1 MNNLKKNKKKTKKRN
16 TKKGGSTQGTLAVA
30 AASGLAGTYAGNT
43 IQKKFVREG
52 QTWFSH
58 LLFSYLDLVWY
69 LSKTFVKAG
78 TYVYK
83 EAVIYS
89 IDYYFGR
96 DITNVSLEDL
106 TSEVKDKL
114 IKSARLA
121 AAISNDPEAMKNLKE
136 SGKLTAEI
144 MTEIMKELE
153 EPLMKLTNKAVDI
166 LEGVCLN
173 LTAAGVD
180 IGVGVVGAAAGQ
192 IPFLGALI
200 NIIIAVGRAANKAG
214 QAIKETSGSAGKF
227 ATLLSATPQKPLD
240 KMIDSK
246 EKVTNLFN
254 QINEK
259 IGQFEELNK
268 NLVPTG
274 IVSDK
279 STNNVPELPV
289 DSVQGVPEL
298 PVDSVQRGGNNNLRY
313 KKFKSKIDSKTR
325 KRIMKNAYKRHKFI

>member
-1 MNNLKKNKKKTKKRN
+1 MNKLKKTKNKTKKRN
-16 TKKGGSTQGTLAVA
+16 SNKGGSGQGTLAVA

-96 DITNVSLEDL
+96 DITNASMEDL
-106 TSEVKDKL
+106 TSEVKEKL

-121 AAISNDPEAMKNLKE
+121 AAISNDKEAMDNLTE
-136 SGKLTAEI
+136 SGKITAKI
-144 MTEIMKELE
+144 MGDVLETLE
-153 EPLMKLTNKAVDI
+153 EPLMELTNKAVDI
-166 LEGVCLN
+166 LEGICLK
-173 LTAAGVD
+173 LTAAGID

-200 NIIIAVGRAANKAG
+200 NLIIAAGRAANKATE
-214 QAIKETSGSAGKF
+214 AIKETSGSAGKF
-227 ATLLSATPQKPLD
+227 VTLLSSAPQKPLD

-259 IGQFEELNK
+259 IGQFDELNK

-274 IVSDK
+274 ITSK
-279 STNNVPELPV
+279 NLSENIPELPV
-289 DSVQGVPEL
+289 DGVQK
-298 PVDSVQRGGNNNLRY
+298 GGYKNSRY
-313 KKFKSKIDSKTR
+313 KKFKPKIDSKTR
-325 KRIMKNAYKRHKFI
+325 KRIMKNAYKRHKFL

>member
-1 MNNLKKNKKKTKKRN
+1 MNKLKKTKNKIKKRN
-16 TKKGGSTQGTLAVA
+16 SNKGGSGQGTLAVA

-96 DITNVSLEDL
+96 DITNASMEDL
-106 TSEVKDKL
+106 TSEVKEKL

-121 AAISNDPEAMKNLKE
+121 AAISNDKEAMDNLTE
-136 SGKLTAEI
+136 SGKITAKI
-144 MTEIMKELE
+144 MGDVLETLE
-153 EPLMKLTNKAVDI
+153 EPLMELTNKAVDI
-166 LEGVCLN
+166 LEGICLK
-173 LTAAGVD
+173 LTAAGID

-200 NIIIAVGRAANKAG
+200 NLIIAAGRAANKATE
-214 QAIKETSGSAGKF
+214 AIKETSGSAGKF
-227 ATLLSATPQKPLD
+227 VTLLSSAPQKPLD

-259 IGQFEELNK
+259 IGQFDELNK

-274 IVSDK
+274 ITSK
-279 STNNVPELPV
+279 NLSENIPELPV
-289 DSVQGVPEL
+289 DSVQK
-298 PVDSVQRGGNNNLRY
+298 GGYKNSRY
-313 KKFKSKIDSKTR
+313 KKFKPKIDSKTR
-325 KRIMKNAYKRHKFI
+325 KRIMKNAYKRHKYL

>member
-1 MNNLKKNKKKTKKRN
+1 MNKLKKTKNKTKKRN
-16 TKKGGSTQGTLAVA
+16 SNKGGSGQGTLAVA

-96 DITNVSLEDL
+96 DITNASMEDL
-106 TSEVKDKL
+106 TSEVKEKL

-121 AAISNDPEAMKNLKE
+121 AAISNDKEAMDNLTE
-136 SGKLTAEI
+136 SGKITAKI
-144 MTEIMKELE
+144 MGDVLETLE
-153 EPLMKLTNKAVDI
+153 EPLMELTNKAVDI
-166 LEGVCLN
+166 LEGICLK
-173 LTAAGVD
+173 LTAAGID

-200 NIIIAVGRAANKAG
+200 NLIIAAGRAANKATE
-214 QAIKETSGSAGKF
+214 AIKETSGTAGKF
-227 ATLLSATPQKPLD
+227 VTLLSSAPQKPLD

-259 IGQFEELNK
+259 IGQFDELNK

-274 IVSDK
+274 ITSK
-279 STNNVPELPV
+279 NLSENIPELPV
-289 DSVQGVPEL
+289 DGVQK
-298 PVDSVQRGGNNNLRY
+298 GGYKNSRY
-313 KKFKSKIDSKTR
+313 KKFKPKIDSKTR
-325 KRIMKNAYKRHKFI
+325 KRIMKNAYKRHKFL

>member
-1 MNNLKKNKKKTKKRN
+1 MNKLKKTKNKTKKRN
-16 TKKGGSTQGTLAVA
+16 SNKGGSGQGTLAVA

-96 DITNVSLEDL
+96 DITNASMEDL
-106 TSEVKDKL
+106 TSEVKEKL

-121 AAISNDPEAMKNLKE
+121 AAISNDKEAMDNLTE
-136 SGKLTAEI
+136 SGKITAKI
-144 MTEIMKELE
+144 MGDVLETLE
-153 EPLMKLTNKAVDI
+153 EPLMELTNKAVDI
-166 LEGVCLN
+166 LEGICLK
-173 LTAAGVD
+173 LTAAGID

-200 NIIIAVGRAANKAG
+200 NLIIAAGRAANKATE
-214 QAIKETSGSAGKF
+214 AIKETSGSAGKF
-227 ATLLSATPQKPLD
+227 VTLLSSAPQKPLD

-259 IGQFEELNK
+259 IGQFDELNK

-274 IVSDK
+274 ITSK
-279 STNNVPELPV
+279 NLSENIPELPV
-289 DSVQGVPEL
+289 DSVQK
-298 PVDSVQRGGNNNLRY
+298 GGYKNSRY
-313 KKFKSKIDSKTR
+313 KKFKPKIDSKTR
-325 KRIMKNAYKRHKFI
+325 KRIMKNAYKRHKYL

>member
-1 MNNLKKNKKKTKKRN
+1 MNKLKKTKNKTKKRN
-16 TKKGGSTQGTLAVA
+16 SNKGGSGQGTLAVA

-96 DITNVSLEDL
+96 DITNASMEDL
-106 TSEVKDKL
+106 TSEVKEKL

-121 AAISNDPEAMKNLKE
+121 AAISNDKEAMDNLTE
-136 SGKLTAEI
+136 SGKITAKI
-144 MTEIMKELE
+144 MGDVLETLE
-153 EPLMKLTNKAVDI
+153 EPLMELTNKAVDI
-166 LEGVCLN
+166 LEGICLK
-173 LTAAGVD
+173 LTAAGID
-180 IGVGVVGAAAGQ
+180 IGVGVIGAAAGQ

-200 NIIIAVGRAANKAG
+200 NLIIAAGRAANKATE
-214 QAIKETSGSAGKF
+214 AIKETSGSAGKF
-227 ATLLSATPQKPLD
+227 VTLLSSAPQKPLD

-259 IGQFEELNK
+259 IGQFDELNK

-274 IVSDK
+274 ITSK
-279 STNNVPELPV
+279 NLSENIPELPV
-289 DSVQGVPEL
+289 DSVQK
-298 PVDSVQRGGNNNLRY
+298 GGYKNSRY
-313 KKFKSKIDSKTR
+313 KKFKPKIDSKTR
-325 KRIMKNAYKRHKFI
+325 KRIMKNAYKRHKFL